1 VKVKLTIDDAMERLV
16 GLAVLALT
24 NDPRSGSLFDLGEW
38 LPRPQRIPNLNLP
51 ETQQNYIGSES
62 MLVRC
67 RWELDSPINL
77 VPDETALHGFEQRT
91 RLLETLAGSRI
102 ADANFSAVPLEVTLR
117 FESQTTLRLFLAR
130 PIFSETTLTLRF
142 RELYW
147 TVNASGEID
156 EESRT

>member
-1 VKVKLTIDDAMERLV
+1 VRATLTIDDAMERLI
-16 GLAVLALT
+16 GLAVLAVT
-24 NDPRSGSLFDLGEW
+24 SDPRSGSLFDLGER
-38 LPRPQRIPNLNLP
+38 LQRPQRIPNPNLP
-51 ETQQNYIGSES
+51 EKQQNYIGSES

-91 RLLETLAGSRI
+91 RLLETLTGSRI
-102 ADANFSAVPLEVTLR
+102 ADANFSAAPLEVTLR
-117 FESQTTLRLFLAR
+117 FEKEVTLRLFLAR

-147 TVNASGEID
+147 TVNASGDIN
-156 EESRT
+156 EEPRA